1 MAWLLIGLVW
11 PSVLTGKSGSWHLL
25 PAQPVSPGQ
34 PEQLGTQG
42 TASKAIPDHKDACPD
57 LQGPAGLLYRESH

>member
-1 MAWLLIGLVW
+1 MASDRLVVAFSSHMFIN
-11 PSVLTGKSGSWHLL
+11 PGPRSHPTGKSGSWHLL

-42 TASKAIPDHKDACPD
+42 TASKAIPDHRDA
-57 LQGPAGLLYRESH
+57 